1 MPAAP
6 EEPNALSFAGEHR
19 PPQNSAESCS
29 MAAVDGVEAE
39 RSPVD
44 GNTVMDGVM

>member
-1 MPAAP
+1 MPAPA

-29 MAAVDGVEAE
+29 MAAVDGAEAE
-39 RSPVD
+39 RSPGD